1 MISGQQNQS
10 ISCRY
15 CNMRQYQN
23 PAVTMRNRLVTWTE
37 QSVVAVGCF
46 SSNYVS
52 FSARVLRLLT
62 FSLWPEAFPVF
73 FIIKYLS
80 IVTTATRFVLYNVCS
95 RMLGPVFFIT
105 KSHGQA
111 MKCHIRNININLLH
125 VLVFAK

>member
-1 MISGQQNQS
+1 MISGQQNQN
-10 ISCRY
+10 ISYRY

-37 QSVVAVGCF
+37 QSVDTVGCF

-62 FSLWPEAFPVF
+62 FSLWPEAFSIF

-95 RMLGPVFFIT
+95 RMLGPVFFT
-105 KSHGQA
+105 KSHGQVR
-111 MKCHIRNININLLH
+111 KCHIRNININLLH
-125 VLVFAK
+125 VPVFAK